1 MGAETS
7 SVLRRPSLRCAPFE
21 PGAVEYAPVPISLD
35 LSGRRILVM
44 GASSGIGRALGLRA
58 SAAGARVA
66 FAARRQG
73 HLEEAAREAGPGAIA
88 VRCDVREAAEC
99 QAAVQTV
106 LSAFGGLD
114 ALVYATG
121 LSPLAML
128 ESASA
133 DEWREVLAANV
144 IGASLVTAAA
154 LAPLRASQGRAL
166 YVSSY
171 SVRMPLPGLGLYR
184 VSKVALDALIECW
197 RMEHPDVDFT
207 RVVVGNTVGT
217 DFAASWAP
225 ERLKQALDV
234 WVKRNLF
241 PAATMM
247 PLDVLC
253 EAVLPVLAIRG
264 YVDDIAVMPRTR
276 DPKPVV

>member
-1 MGAETS
+1 MS
-7 SVLRRPSLRCAPFE
+7 ISV
-21 PGAVEYAPVPISLD
+21 D
-35 LSGRRILVM
+35 LSGRRILVV
-44 GASSGIGRALGLRA
+44 GASSGVGRALGLHA

-66 FAARRQG
+66 FAARRVER
-73 HLEEAAREAGPGAIA
+73 LEQAARDAGPGAIA
-88 VRCDVREAAEC
+88 VRCDVREAPEC
-99 QAAVQTV
+99 RAAVQAV

-128 ESASA
+128 QAASA

-154 LAPLRASQGRAL
+154 LEALRASQGRAL
-166 YVSSY
+166 YISSY

-207 RVVVGNTVGT
+207 RVVVGNTGGT
-217 DFAASWAP
+217 DFAASWRP
-225 ERLKQALDV
+225 DRLKGALEV

-247 PLDVLC
+247 TLDVLC
-253 EAVLPVLAIRG
+253 EAVLPVLAVRG
-264 YVDDIAVMPRTR
+264 YVDDLAVMPRTR
-276 DPKPVV
+276 DPMPI

>member
-1 MGAETS
+1 MS
-7 SVLRRPSLRCAPFE
+7 
-21 PGAVEYAPVPISLD
+21 ISLD
-35 LSGRRILVM
+35 LSGRRVLVV
-44 GASSGIGRALGLRA
+44 GASSGVGRAVGLRA
-58 SAAGARVA
+58 AAAGARVA
-66 FAARRQG
+66 FAARRMDR
-73 HLEEAAREAGPGAIA
+73 LEAAAREAGPQAIA
-88 VRCDVREAAEC
+88 LRCDVRDAAEC
-99 QAAVQTV
+99 RAAAAAAE
-106 LSAFGGLD
+106 SAFGGLD

-121 LSPLAML
+121 LSPLSML
-128 ESASA
+128 ESATA

-144 IGASLVTAAA
+144 VGASLVTAAA
-154 LAPLRASQGRAL
+154 LAALRRSQGRAL
-166 YVSSY
+166 YISSY

-207 RVVVGNTVGT
+207 RVVVGNTGGT

-247 PLDVLC
+247 PLEVLA
-253 EAVLPVLAIRG
+253 EAVVSLLAVRG
-264 YVDDIAVMPRTR
+264 YVDDIAVMPRLR
-276 DPKPVV
+276 DPKAGE